1 MHSSVGQQQQQ
12 KQFPNSS
19 SSTSSSCWTLRP
31 AEEEFLCHF
40 LTELLVGHST
50 LSDDVTRPPQ
60 LNVRRV
66 FFFWTGRHP
75 GPSRLCQSNRKE
87 STQLVFRFL
96 PSRIAPQHFN
106 FYFFL
111 LLLLLLLPI
120 DKFTAISYKKF
131 NTRAPTPAAQRPM
144 WNPPKILGGNLRR
157 KAGKAE
163 PLVDGD
169 LLAVSSPLSLLLL
182 LLLGL
187 LHRRELRSHR
197 FSPPPHPLS
206 KGKTKSVSFPFSFSL
221 DGTLI
226 CCWGVMRRQ
235 SE

>member
-66 FFFWTGRHP
+66 FFFWTGRRP

-144 WNPPKILGGNLRR
+144 
-157 KAGKAE
+157 
-163 PLVDGD
+163 
-169 LLAVSSPLSLLLL
+169 
-182 LLLGL
+182 
-187 LHRRELRSHR
+187 
-197 FSPPPHPLS
+197 
-206 KGKTKSVSFPFSFSL
+206 
-221 DGTLI
+221 
-226 CCWGVMRRQ
+226 
-235 SE
+235 

>member
-19 SSTSSSCWTLRP
+19 SSTFSSCWTLRP

-163 PLVDGD
+163 PLVDGY

-197 FSPPPHPLS
+197 FSPPPIHCPR
-206 KGKTKSVSFPFSFSL
+206 G
-221 DGTLI
+221 
-226 CCWGVMRRQ
+226 RQ
-235 SE
+235 KVFLFLFLFLWMGLWFVVGG